1 MKQYIENKMKKLISL
16 SLSSALLLLLLASC
30 SSRYVGV
37 KASDMGEVAF
47 FQPRAIQFFFSSS
60 TAPRE
65 PSLSKASEQL
75 MEDLI
80 TSRRYAFSDMIAMDY
95 GDKDSDIARWING
108 FSDLEM
114 SDAKHL
120 RVPKSLSEKIKASGH
135 RYGIVVHAYGYI
147 KSNELYDKERLA
159 KLVDNI
165 LRSLFNDT
173 PRYSSSDQYGNALY
187 AAVVDTKTDRVV
199 YFSRVLSNADHP
211 LSRRCVGEQ
220 MKTLLR
226 DFER

>member
-1 MKQYIENKMKKLISL
+1 MKQSIDNIMKKLFSISVYAA
-16 SLSSALLLLLLASC
+16 ALLLLLSSC
-30 SSRYVGV
+30 TSRYVGV
-37 KASDMGEVAF
+37 KASDMGEIAF
-47 FQPRAIQFFFSSS
+47 FQPRAIQFFFSSN

-65 PSLSKASEQL
+65 PSLSKASEEL

-80 TSRRYAFSDMIAMDY
+80 ISRRYDFSDMIAMDY
-95 GDKDSDIARWING
+95 DDKDSDIARWIDG

-120 RVPKSLSEKIKASGH
+120 RVPRSLSEKIVASGH

-147 KSNELYDKERLA
+147 QSQELYDKEKLA
-159 KLVDNI
+159 ELVDNI
-165 LRSLFNDT
+165 IRALFNDT
-173 PRYSSSDQYGNALY
+173 PRYSYNDQYGNALY

-199 YFSRVLSNADHP
+199 YYSRVLSNADHP
-211 LSRRCVGEQ
+211 LSRKYVGEQ
-220 MKTLLR
+220 MKKLLR